1 MQIFV
6 EKNGHT
12 MGPFTVLQL
21 KELVASSV
29 ITKLLPAWVDGD
41 DQMSTVGQ
49 LLASAE
55 ELATDRQRSSKL
67 QAPPQVELHTRE
79 TIAAKFRPGRRMR
92 SMEIPQPSVV
102 ERLRMAGAAT
112 PFLLGLFLLAPWVRY
127 SDDGE
132 LLQGNG
138 YHAFAALSDTPV
150 ISGLFVVVLFFATIG
165 IAYFSFRGGTY
176 GAVAVPAGVLG
187 CGFVAVVALVM
198 LRAGLP
204 DNSRTV
210 QHLGG
215 ANYAFA
221 IIFSGCACGI
231 LPGHEHGPN
240 ETTTLWITAGT
251 LALTGSI
258 FFVIGL
264 GMGGG

>member
-79 TIAAKFRPGRRMR
+79 TIAAKFRPGRRMLFCAFR
-92 SMEIPQPSVV
+92 PRRRVGRRARHVV
-102 ERLRMAGAAT
+102 EIVEA
-112 PFLLGLFLLAPWVRY
+112 
-127 SDDGE
+127 
-132 LLQGNG
+132 
-138 YHAFAALSDTPV
+138 
-150 ISGLFVVVLFFATIG
+150 
-165 IAYFSFRGGTY
+165 
-176 GAVAVPAGVLG
+176 
-187 CGFVAVVALVM
+187 
-198 LRAGLP
+198 
-204 DNSRTV
+204 
-210 QHLGG
+210 
-215 ANYAFA
+215 
-221 IIFSGCACGI
+221 
-231 LPGHEHGPN
+231 
-240 ETTTLWITAGT
+240 
-251 LALTGSI
+251 
-258 FFVIGL
+258 
-264 GMGGG
+264 